1 MTLDPNVGND
11 DSIYVGID
19 VGTSKVCV
27 LVGHPDG
34 AGRMRVIGVGIVPSE
49 GMRKGGVTNLDS
61 LAKVIEAAKDRAERT
76 SGYEITSALV
86 SLSGSQISSLNSPG
100 MVGVAGQTVDYGDVI
115 RAIESARS
123 IALPH
128 NKNIVHVIPRGFVV
142 DGQEGIKSAIGM
154 HGYRLEVETHIVTSG
169 ATSLQNLEM
178 CVEAAGVEV
187 DGWVLGSLASAE
199 AVLTDTEREMG
210 VVVCDIGGGT
220 CDLAIFIESSV
231 FHTGV
236 IPVGGDHLTNDI
248 AQGLHLPQESAELV
262 KHKHGHALM
271 GDVDP
276 QQAFAVRPFGH
287 DRPLHFSQADLVAI
301 IEPRIEEIFI
311 LVRQEIKRAACDGL
325 LPAGLVLTGGTSL
338 LPGIREIASDVLQLP
353 VRLGQAE
360 DIRGLVDKL
369 QTPEFSASI
378 GLLQWARLLEG
389 RDPMDHAPQNVITW
403 PKLGLRKAVEFLYRL
418 LPG

>member
-1 MTLDPNVGND
+1 MDTTVGNE

-27 LVGHPDG
+27 LVGHPD
-34 AGRMRVIGVGIVPSE
+34 AAERMRVIGVGIVPSL
-49 GMRKGGVTNLDS
+49 GMRKGGVTNLES
-61 LAKVIEAAKDRAERT
+61 LARAIEAAKDKAERT

-86 SLSGSQISSLNSPG
+86 SLSGPQISSLNSQG
-100 MVGVAGQTVDYGDVI
+100 MVGVTGQTIDYGDVV

-123 IALPH
+123 ITLPH
-128 NKNIVHVIPRGFVV
+128 NKHIVHVIPRGFVV

-154 HGYRLEVETHIVTSG
+154 HGYRLEVETHIVTAG

-178 CVEAAGVEV
+178 CVDAAGIEV

-199 AVLTDTEREMG
+199 TVLTDTEREMG

-231 FHTGV
+231 FHTAV
-236 IPVGGDHLTNDI
+236 TPVGGDHLTNDI
-248 AQGLHLPQESAELV
+248 VQGLHLPQESAELV
-262 KHKHGHALM
+262 KQKHGHARLE
-271 GDVDP
+271 DIDP

-287 DRPLHFSQADLVAI
+287 DRPLYFSQADLVSI

-338 LPGIREIASDVLQLP
+338 LPGIREIASNVLQLP

-360 DIRGLVDKL
+360 DFRGLVDKL
-369 QTPEFSASI
+369 QTPAYSASI
-378 GLLQWARLLEG
+378 GLLQWARMLEQH
-389 RDPMDHAPQNVITW
+389 DALDHRSYSTVAW
-403 PKLGLRKAVEFLYRL
+403 PKLGFRKAVEFLNRL

>member
-1 MTLDPNVGND
+1 
-11 DSIYVGID
+11 
-19 VGTSKVCV
+19 
-27 LVGHPDG
+27 
-34 AGRMRVIGVGIVPSE
+34 
-49 GMRKGGVTNLDS
+49 
-61 LAKVIEAAKDRAERT
+61 
-76 SGYEITSALV
+76 
-86 SLSGSQISSLNSPG
+86 
-100 MVGVAGQTVDYGDVI
+100 MVGVSGQTIDYGDVI

-154 HGYRLEVETHIVTSG
+154 HGYRLEVETHIVTAP

-199 AVLTDTEREMG
+199 SVLTDTEREMG

-231 FHTGV
+231 FHTAV

-262 KHKHGHALM
+262 KHKHGNALM
-271 GDVDP
+271 GGVDP
-276 QQAFAVRPFGH
+276 QQAFAVRPFGQE
-287 DRPLHFSQADLVAI
+287 RPLHFSQADLVEI
-301 IEPRIEEIFI
+301 IEPRIEELFI

-338 LPGIREIASDVLQLP
+338 LPGIREIASSVLQLP

-369 QTPEFSASI
+369 QTAEFSASI
-378 GLLQWARLLEG
+378 GLLQWARMLEG
-389 RDPMDHAPQNVITW
+389 RDTMDHASQSAITW
-403 PKLGLRKAVEFLYRL
+403 PKIGLRKAVEFLYRL

>member
-1 MTLDPNVGND
+1 MDTTVGKD

-19 VGTSKVCV
+19 VGTSKVCA
-27 LVGHPDG
+27 LVGHPDA
-34 AGRMRVIGVGIVPSE
+34 AGRMRVIGVGIVPSA
-49 GMRKGGVTNLDS
+49 GMRKGGVTNLES
-61 LAKVIEAAKDRAERT
+61 LARAIEAAKDRAERT

-86 SLSGSQISSLNSPG
+86 SLSGSQISSLNSQG
-100 MVGVAGQTVDYGDVI
+100 MVGVSGQTIDYGDVV

-128 NKNIVHVIPRGFVV
+128 NKNIVHVIPRGFMV

-169 ATSLQNLEM
+169 ATALQNLEM
-178 CVEAAGVEV
+178 CVDAARLDV

-199 AVLTDTEREMG
+199 SVLTDTEREMG

-231 FHTGV
+231 FHTAV
-236 IPVGGDHLTNDI
+236 IPVGGDHITNDI
-248 AQGLHLPQESAELV
+248 VQGLHLPLESAEAA
-262 KHKHGHALM
+262 KQRHGHARLA
-271 GDVDP
+271 DIDP

-338 LPGIREIASDVLQLP
+338 LPGIRQIASSVLQLP

-360 DIRGLVDKL
+360 DVRGFVDKL
-369 QTPEFSASI
+369 QTPAYSASI
-378 GLLQWARLLEG
+378 GLLHWARMLEQQ
-389 RDPMDHAPQNVITW
+389 DILDHKSYGGITW
-403 PKLGLRKAVEFLYRL
+403 PKLGLRRAVEFLYRL

>member
-1 MTLDPNVGND
+1 LEEVIGND
-11 DSIYVGID
+11 NSIYVGID
-19 VGTSKVCV
+19 IGTSKICV
-27 LVGHPDG
+27 LVGHPDA
-34 AGRMRVIGVGIVPSE
+34 AGRMRIIGVGIAPSA
-49 GMRKGGVTNLDS
+49 GIRKGGVTNLES
-61 LAKVIEAAKDRAERT
+61 VAHAISAAKDRAERT

-100 MVGVAGQTVDYGDVI
+100 MVGVSGQTIDYGDVI

-128 NKNIVHVIPRGFVV
+128 NKHIVHVIPRGFVV

-154 HGYRLEVETHIVTSG
+154 HGYRLEVETHIVKAG
-169 ATSLQNLEM
+169 MTSLQNLEM
-178 CVEAAGVEV
+178 CVDAAGIDV

-199 AVLTDTEREMG
+199 VVLTDTEREMG
-210 VVVCDIGGGT
+210 VMVCDIGGGT
-220 CDLAIFIESSV
+220 SDLAIFIESSV
-231 FHTGV
+231 FHTAV
-236 IPVGGDHLTNDI
+236 IPVGGDHITNDI

-262 KHKHGHALM
+262 KQRHGHARLT
-271 GDVDP
+271 DIDP

-301 IEPRIEEIFI
+301 IEPRIEELFI

-338 LPGIREIASDVLQLP
+338 LPGIREIASNVLQLP

-360 DIRGLVDKL
+360 DVRGLVDKL
-369 QTPEFSASI
+369 QTPAFSASI
-378 GLLQWARLLEG
+378 GLLHWASMLEDHDTLDHSPNSGIAWPRLG
-389 RDPMDHAPQNVITW
+389 F
-403 PKLGLRKAVEFLYRL
+403 RKAVEFLYRL